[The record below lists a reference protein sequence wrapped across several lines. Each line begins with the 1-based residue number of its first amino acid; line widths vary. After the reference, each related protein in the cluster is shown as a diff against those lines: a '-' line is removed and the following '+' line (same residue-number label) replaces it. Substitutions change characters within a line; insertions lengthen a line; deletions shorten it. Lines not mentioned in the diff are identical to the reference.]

1 MLSKPIGRLLFWVLA
16 ALCLSSCRAI
26 WFDPD
31 EGSAVN
37 GAIRSQSVYPD
48 GSPANANKSIGG
60 LDGTSAKATIDSY
73 NRSFTLPSG
82 GAAAGATG
90 GSSAPTGVPTPTP

>member
-1 MLSKPIGRLLFWVLA
+1 MLSKPIGRLLFWVLV

-48 GSPANANKSIGG
+48 GSPANAKKSIGG
-60 LDGTSAKATIDSY
+60 LDGAAAKATIDSY
-73 NRSFTLPSG
+73 NRSFTLPAG
-82 GAAAGATG
+82 GAFTG
-90 GSSAPTGVPTPTP
+90 GLSHSYSVRKGDKCR

>member
-60 LDGTSAKATIDSY
+60 LDGASAKATIDSY
-73 NRSFTLPSG
+73 NRTFTLPAG
-82 GAAAGATG
+82 GA
-90 GSSAPTGVPTPTP
+90 SPLPTGAPASTP